1 MSQEIPREELEADDA
16 DKVISVFHFSKEV
29 SRTHGVPFRFVV
41 KPVCAI
47 GCHGVPLSNT
57 TFQNERFADTKKR
70 LQARMAVPDKDF
82 AKYRFALIQVA
93 TFKQPSYIEDGA
105 CFAAR
110 R

>member
-1 MSQEIPREELEADDA
+1 MLQEIPREEFEADDA

-41 KPVCAI
+41 KPVRACVLMR
-47 GCHGVPLSNT
+47 GSKLMDDPQG
-57 TFQNERFADTKKR
+57 ERFADTKKR

-105 CFAAR
+105 
-110 R
+110 